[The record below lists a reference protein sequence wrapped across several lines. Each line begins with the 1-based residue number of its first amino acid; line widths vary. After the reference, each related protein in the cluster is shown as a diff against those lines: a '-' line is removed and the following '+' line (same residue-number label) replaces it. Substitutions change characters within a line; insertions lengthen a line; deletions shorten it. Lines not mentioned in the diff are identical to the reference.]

1 MSQEKYDKLKSN
13 RYYTNYINYLYKN
26 HFDEMMIQTLIIKE
40 EGDYYGGLYFSSG
53 SKKLYLIKRLKDGMR
68 DEIKLIDVKDFTDLL
83 SDLGII
89 DMNISYITDYIYD
102 INSIEDIIYIINKQM
117 DIKLFSRVRKLIKL
131 KSNIINNL
139 NYNIK

>member
-1 MSQEKYDKLKSN
+1 
-13 RYYTNYINYLYKN
+13 
-26 HFDEMMIQTLIIKE
+26 
-40 EGDYYGGLYFSSG
+40 
-53 SKKLYLIKRLKDGMR
+53 MR